1 MNGKIIKYLGSEL
14 NRVNCVFVCT
24 CVLQLRKRDVKKKG
38 GDLFMNI
45 WGFYYK
51 LLIKNSSTVLLELT
65 NVILHFYLRE
75 EGNSLISRSRIE
87 KRLNMC
93 LTANYFHQKYH

>member
-65 NVILHFYLRE
+65 NVFYIFTYVRKGILLFLE
-75 EGNSLISRSRIE
+75 VE
-87 KRLNMC
+87 
-93 LTANYFHQKYH
+93 